1 MVFVEINNENFRDF
15 WKLSVFLKQKKQV
28 ANNTRIL
35 ARAYAYRNFKPVVYG
50 IVENSKP
57 VGLMF
62 YRNYHKNNEKV
73 KYLDQLMI
81 DKKFQNKGLGTL
93 AVQKLIDILKNEKV
107 KQLHLCYID
116 GHNDVLK
123 FYEKLGFKKTGNNDE
138 DEIEM
143 VLDIN

>member
-1 MVFVEINNENFRDF
+1 
-15 WKLSVFLKQKKQV
+15 
-28 ANNTRIL
+28 
-35 ARAYAYRNFKPVVYG
+35 
-50 IVENSKP
+50 
-57 VGLMF
+57 MF

-107 KQLHLCYID
+107 KQLYLCYID

>member
-1 MVFVEINNENFRDF
+1 MVFVEINNENFKDF

-73 KYLDQLMI
+73 KWLDQLMI

-107 KQLHLCYID
+107 KQLYLCYID
-116 GHNDVLK
+116 GHTDVLK